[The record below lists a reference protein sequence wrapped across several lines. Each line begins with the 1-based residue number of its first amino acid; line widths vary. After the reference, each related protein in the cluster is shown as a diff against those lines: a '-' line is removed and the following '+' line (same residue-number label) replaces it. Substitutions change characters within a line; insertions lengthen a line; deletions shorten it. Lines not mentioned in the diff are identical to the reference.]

1 MTDRAQAEDWFRR
14 YRVAWES
21 NETDD
26 IRSLFT
32 EDAVYRGFPED
43 PDPYR
48 GLEAIVAGWLENADQ
63 PGDTDFEWKLLAV
76 DGDVAIA
83 ECVTVYVNSNPPKV
97 YDNLFVITLPA
108 GGQATEFTDWW
119 IERKPEDAA

>member
-1 MTDRAQAEDWFRR
+1 MTDRALAEDWFRR
-14 YRVAWES
+14 YRIAWES
-21 NETDD
+21 NEVDD
-26 IRSLFT
+26 IRGLFT
-32 EDAVYRGFPED
+32 SGAVYRGFPDD
-43 PDPYR
+43 PDPYL
-48 GLEAIVAGWLENADQ
+48 GLDAIVAGWLANADQ

-97 YDNLFVITLPA
+97 YDNLFVITLPE

>member
-1 MTDRAQAEDWFRR
+1 MTDRALAEDWFRR
-14 YRVAWES
+14 YRIAWES
-21 NETDD
+21 NDVDD
-26 IRSLFT
+26 IRALFT

-43 PDPYR
+43 PDPYL
-48 GLEAIVAGWLENADQ
+48 GVDAIVAGWLENADQ

-97 YDNLFVITLPA
+97 YDTLFVITLPA
-108 GGQATEFTDWW
+108 GGRATESTEWW